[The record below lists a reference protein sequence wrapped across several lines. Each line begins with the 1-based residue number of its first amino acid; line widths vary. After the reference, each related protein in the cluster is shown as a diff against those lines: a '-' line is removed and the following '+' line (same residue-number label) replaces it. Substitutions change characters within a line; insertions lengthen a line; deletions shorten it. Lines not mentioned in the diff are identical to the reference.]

1 MKWTYF
7 IKQKIKVAFLLF
19 CIMACTILIRVL
31 EDKNVKNITNSLLSL
46 YDDRLIPASDIF
58 YMAEHLH
65 AKRYLILNFISSPSS
80 SQLQALDSQLKP
92 HGLAIDSLLKKYSET
107 YLVAQEKQYL
117 DSFKEL
123 LTEYRKLEKEL
134 LKTPLPEILQKTGQ
148 FKKESE
154 IALNNAIAKL
164 SELEKLQTQ
173 VGRELMADAQFVV
186 SGTKLFSV
194 LQIGLSIVIGVMV
207 VVLVLESKSVV
218 KKQQPFN
225 MN

>member
-19 CIMACTILIRVL
+19 CIMACSILIRIL
-31 EDKNVKNITNSLLSL
+31 EDKNVKNMNNSLLSL
-46 YDDRLIPASDIF
+46 YDDRLVPASDIF

-65 AKRYLILNFISSPSS
+65 AKKYLILNFINGPSS
-80 SQLQALDSQLKP
+80 SQLSELGNRLEP
-92 HGLAIDSLLKKYSET
+92 HGVAIDSLLEKYSDT
-107 YLVAQEKQYL
+107 YLVTQEKQFL
-117 DSFKEL
+117 DRFKVLLDEYMEHEKQLLGVSFADFF
-123 LTEYRKLEKEL
+123 
-134 LKTPLPEILQKTGQ
+134 QKTGQ
-148 FKKESE
+148 FEKEGVT
-154 IALNNAIAKL
+154 ALDRAILKL

-186 SGTKLFSV
+186 SGTKLFSI

-207 VVLVLESKSVV
+207 VGLVLASKSVV
-218 KKQQPFN
+218 KGTQPFN

>member
-31 EDKNVKNITNSLLSL
+31 EDKNVKNITNALLSL

-65 AKRYLILNFISSPSS
+65 AKKYMILNFISSPSL
-80 SQLQALDSQLKP
+80 SQLEALDSQLKP
-92 HGLAIDSLLKKYSET
+92 HSLAIDSLLKKYSET
-107 YLVAQEKQYL
+107 YLVTQEKQYL

-123 LTEYRKLEKEL
+123 LIAYRGLEKQL
-134 LKTPLPEILQKTGQ
+134 LETPLPEILQKTEL

-154 IALNNAIAKL
+154 IALGNAISKL

-207 VVLVLESKSVV
+207 VMLVLESKSVV

>member
-65 AKRYLILNFISSPSS
+65 AKRYLILNFMSSPSP

-92 HGLAIDSLLKKYSET
+92 HSLAIDSLLKKYSET

-123 LTEYRKLEKEL
+123 LTKYRGLEKQL
-134 LKTPLPEILQKTGQ
+134 LEMPLSEILQKTGQ

-154 IALNNAIAKL
+154 IALGNAISKL

>member
-7 IKQKIKVAFLLF
+7 IKQKIKVASLLF

-31 EDKNVKNITNSLLSL
+31 EDKNVKNISNSLLSL
-46 YDDRLIPASDIF
+46 YDDRLVPASDIF

-65 AKRYLILNFISSPSS
+65 AKKYLILDFVSSSSPS
-80 SQLQALDSQLKP
+80 QLIGLGNQLKP
-92 HGLAIDSLLKKYSET
+92 HSLAIDSLLNKYSET

-117 DSFKEL
+117 QNFKEL
-123 LTEYRKLEKEL
+123 LATYMDLEKQL
-134 LKTPLPEILQKTGQ
+134 LGASLPELFQKTEQ
-148 FKKESE
+148 YKKESE
-154 IALNNAIAKL
+154 IALSMAISKL

-186 SGTKLFSV
+186 SGTKLFSI

-218 KKQQPFN
+218 KNQQPFN